1 MTGFPRRALTTA
13 GAVAAAMA
21 LLSGC
26 LQNPNASGG
35 SGGAGGTGNAVAQ
48 GGSAPNDKVVTILGA
63 FGGDEEKNFNASLAK
78 FEQQSGIKVQYT
90 SDQDFTTTIKQKVQS
105 GDSPDIGLFP
115 QPGGLLEFAAQG
127 KIQPIDTY
135 LDYDQLD
142 RTLIKGF
149 LDAGRY
155 KGRVYG
161 APMRMAFKSVL
172 WYPKDA
178 WTKAG
183 YPTRF
188 RTFQDLQSQAI
199 DKIKASGVSP
209 WCEAWGSDQATG
221 WVGTDWVEQMML
233 SLYGPQVYDD
243 WVAHR
248 IPFNDPKVVKA
259 FDEVGK
265 IIKDDNNSFGGPKG
279 ILNTA
284 FGDAMNPAFQ
294 NPAKC
299 MLLRQ
304 GNFITTF
311 LPKPVQADLDNK
323 VGIMVFPQWQG
334 GYDSP
339 VVLGGG
345 DIAGLFNGGDPDAQ
359 KVMQFLTSDKFGAE
373 WAKAGGWLSP
383 HKTFDASNYPDKITK
398 EIAVL
403 AGAASALRYDGSDS
417 MPKAVGSGTFW
428 TEMVKWMNGQ
438 PTQQTVDNIETSWP
452 KS

>member
-1 MTGFPRRALTTA
+1 MA
-13 GAVAAAMA
+13 GGVVTLAAAMV
-21 LLSGC
+21 SGC

-35 SGGAGGTGNAVAQ
+35 GAGGGGGNAVAR
-48 GGSAPNDKVVTILGA
+48 GGSPANDKIVTILGA
-63 FGGDEEKNFNASLAK
+63 FGGAEEKNFNASLAA
-78 FEQQSGIKVQYT
+78 FEKQTGIKIQYT
-90 SDQDFTTTIKQKVQS
+90 SDQDFTTTIKQKVSS

-127 KIQPIDTY
+127 KIQPIDTF
-135 LDYDQLD
+135 LNYDQLD

-149 LDAGRY
+149 LDASRY

-161 APMRMAFKSVL
+161 APMRMAFKSL
-172 WYPKDA
+172 IWYPKEA
-178 WTKAG
+178 YTKAG
-183 YPTRF
+183 YTTQPK
-188 RTFQDLQSQAI
+188 TFQELQTQVI
-199 DKIKASGVSP
+199 DKIKATGTSP

-233 SLYGPQVYDD
+233 ELYGPDVYDD

-248 IPFNDPKVVKA
+248 IPFNDPRVVKA
-259 FDEVGK
+259 MDEVGK

-279 ILNTA
+279 VLNTA

-294 NPAKC
+294 NPPKC
-299 MLLRQ
+299 LLMRQ

-311 LPKPVQADLDNK
+311 LPAKVQSNLDNQ
-323 VGIMVFPQWQG
+323 VGTMVFPPWQG
-334 GYDSP
+334 GYQGQP
-339 VVLGGG
+339 VLGGG

-383 HKTFDASNYPDKITK
+383 HKTFDSSNYPDATTK
-398 EIAVL
+398 LIAKL
-403 AGAASALRYDGSDS
+403 AADASVFRYDGSDS
-417 MPKAVGSGTFW
+417 MPKEVGSGTFW

-438 PTQQTVDNIETSWP
+438 STQATADAIESSWP

>member
-1 MTGFPRRALTTA
+1 M
-13 GAVAAAMA
+13 

-35 SGGAGGTGNAVAQ
+35 GSGGVAGGGVAQ
-48 GGSAPNDKVVTILGA
+48 GGSPPNDKVVTILGA
-63 FGGDEEKNFNASLAK
+63 FGGDEEKNFNASLTK
-78 FEQQSGIKVQYT
+78 FEQESGIKIQYT
-90 SDQDFTTTIKQKVQS
+90 SDQDFTTTIKQKVNS

-127 KIQPIDTY
+127 KVQPIDTF
-135 LDYDQLD
+135 LDYDQLN
-142 RTLIKGF
+142 RTLISGF

-161 APMRMAFKSVL
+161 APMRMAFKSII

-178 WTKAG
+178 YTKAG
-183 YPTRF
+183 YPTKVSS
-188 RTFQDLQSQAI
+188 FQELQTKVI
-199 DKIKASGVSP
+199 DKIKASGESP
-209 WCEAWGSDQATG
+209 WCEGWFSDQATG
-221 WVGTDWVEQMML
+221 WVGTDWIEQMML
-233 SLYGPQVYDD
+233 DLYGPDVYDD

-265 IIKDDNNSFGGPKG
+265 IIKDDNNAFGGPKS

-284 FGDAMNPAFQ
+284 FGEAMNPAFQ
-294 NPAKC
+294 SPPKC

-311 LPKPVQADLDNK
+311 LPKPVQSDLDNQ
-323 VGIMVFPQWQG
+323 VGIMVFPPWQG
-334 GYDSP
+334 GYQGQA
-339 VVLGGG
+339 VLGGG

-383 HKTFDASNYPDKITK
+383 HKTFDVSNYPDNTTK
-398 EIAVL
+398 EIAKI
-403 AGAASALRYDGSDS
+403 AADASALRYDGSDS

-438 PTQQTVDNIETSWP
+438 STQQTVDNIEASWP